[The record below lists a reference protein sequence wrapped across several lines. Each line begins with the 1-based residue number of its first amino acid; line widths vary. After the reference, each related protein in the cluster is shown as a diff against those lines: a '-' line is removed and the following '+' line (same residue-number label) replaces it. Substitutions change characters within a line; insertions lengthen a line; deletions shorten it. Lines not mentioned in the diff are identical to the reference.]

1 MPRVENLVGF
11 QMGVVKSHETDETS
25 PGELETAEV
34 WTLVFVDTQTQ
45 DQIRIAF
52 RREARDT
59 LVRQLTGGVV
69 LAGGEFPKL

>member
-11 QMGVVKSHETDETS
+11 HIAAVKGHETDETS
-25 PGELETAEV
+25 PGELQTAEV
-34 WTLVFVDTQTQ
+34 WTLVFTDMQTK

-52 RREARDT
+52 RREARDS

-69 LAGGEFPKL
+69 LAGGDFPKV